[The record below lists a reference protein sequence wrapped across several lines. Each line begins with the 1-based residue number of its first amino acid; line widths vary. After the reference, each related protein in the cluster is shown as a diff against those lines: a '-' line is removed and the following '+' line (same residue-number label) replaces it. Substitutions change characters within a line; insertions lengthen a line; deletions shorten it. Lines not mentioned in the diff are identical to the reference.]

1 MLARSDGSA
10 DKMLYWYNQSL
21 DNGGIIPADAVYGYA
36 TDSLPDVA
44 ANSARH
50 KTVHPNSFNI

>member
-10 DKMLYWYNQSL
+10 